1 MSPGEGDLWFLPL
14 GGTGE
19 IGMNLNLYGHAGH
32 WLMVDCGVTFAKEGE
47 PGPHVQMADP
57 SFIARR
63 RDELAGLLIT
73 HAHED
78 HVGAVAQLWPR
89 LRCPV
94 FTTRFTAAVLE
105 RKLAEHGLVDRVP
118 VTVVD
123 TGDRHRVGPF
133 EVEWVSITHSIPE
146 AHALVLRT
154 DAGTVFHTGDWKLDP
169 HPVLGR
175 PYEEA
180 RFRAL
185 GEEGVDAMV
194 CDSTNALEPGHS
206 RSEASLHAGLRRVV
220 EAAEGRVVVTSFGSN
235 VARLHTLARVAT
247 ETGRYVAILGR
258 SLRNMV
264 AAARAAGLWHPD
276 AELVDSRDLG
286 YLPRREI
293 LMVATGSQGDP
304 HAAMDR
310 LSRGTHPDL
319 DLEAGDT
326 AVFSSRVI
334 PGNERALEALET
346 RLRRL
351 GVHVVTADD
360 SPAPIHASG
369 HPCEEE
375 LVAMYRW
382 IAPSVAIPTHG
393 TPRHLARHAEIA
405 RDAGVR
411 RRLTGENGDL
421 FMIAPNPGVRRGI
434 AEVGRLGV
442 GERGLEAVSDPA
454 PADHAA
460 AR

>member
-1 MSPGEGDLWFLPL
+1 MRPGAEELWFLPL

-63 RDELAGLLIT
+63 RDELAGLLVT

-78 HVGAVAQLWPR
+78 HVGAVAHLWPR

-118 VTVVD
+118 VTVVE
-123 TGDRHRVGPF
+123 TGARHGVGPF
-133 EVEWVSITHSIPE
+133 DVEWVSITHSIPE
-146 AHALVLRT
+146 ARALVLRT

-169 HPVLGR
+169 QPVLGR
-175 PYEEA
+175 PYDEA

-206 RSEASLHAGLRRVV
+206 VSEAALHAGLRRVV

-264 AAARAAGLWHPD
+264 AAARAAGLWHPE

-286 YLPRREI
+286 YLPRHEI

-334 PGNERALEALET
+334 PGNERALEALEA
-346 RLRRL
+346 RLARL

-360 SPAPIHASG
+360 APIHASG

-382 IAPSVAIPTHG
+382 IAPAVAIPTHG
-393 TPRHLARHAEIA
+393 TPRHLARHADVA

-421 FMIAPNPGVRRGI
+421 FMIAPNAGVRRSV

-442 GERGLEAVSDPA
+442 GERGLESLAVPTPEDR
-454 PADHAA
+454 AA

>member
-1 MSPGEGDLWFLPL
+1 MRPGDGDLWFLPL

-19 IGMNLNLYGHAGH
+19 IGMNLNLYGHAGQ
-32 WLMVDCGVTFAKEGE
+32 WVMVDCGVTFAKEGE

-78 HVGAVAQLWPR
+78 HVGAVAHLWPR

-118 VTVVD
+118 VTVVE
-123 TGDRHRVGPF
+123 TGARHAVGPF
-133 EVEWVSITHSIPE
+133 DVEWLSITHSIPE

-154 DAGTVFHTGDWKLDP
+154 AAGTVFHTGDWKLDP
-169 HPVLGR
+169 KPVLGR
-175 PYEEA
+175 PYDEA

-185 GEEGVDAMV
+185 GAEGVDAMV
-194 CDSTNALEPGHS
+194 CDSTNALEAGHS

-286 YLPRREI
+286 YLPRHEI

-319 DLEAGDT
+319 DLETGDT

-346 RLRRL
+346 RLARL

-360 SPAPIHASG
+360 APAPIHASG
-369 HPCEEE
+369 HPCEDE
-375 LVAMYRW
+375 LLAMYRW
-382 IAPSVAIPTHG
+382 IAPTVAIPTHG

-421 FMIAPNPGVRRGI
+421 FMIAPNPGVRRGV

-442 GERGLEAVSDPA
+442 GEHGLESLPVPA
-454 PADHAA
+454 PEERAA